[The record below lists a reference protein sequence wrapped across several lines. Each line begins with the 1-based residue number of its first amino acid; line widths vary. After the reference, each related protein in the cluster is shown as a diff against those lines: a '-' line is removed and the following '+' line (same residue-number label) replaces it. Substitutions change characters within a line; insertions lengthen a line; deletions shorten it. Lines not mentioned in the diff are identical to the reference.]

1 MSPFCCQL
9 YFLCFSLLHLL
20 ENICGSEATAP
31 SSCLTNSDATF
42 LVSAVFPMP
51 CFSFV
56 GKKIYGVGGDSPIL
70 VTHYQ
75 RCHLTGVSCISYALF
90 FHVLKKTLS
99 GVGGDSPILV
109 THQQL
114 CHLSGVSCIS
124 YASRCSTC
132 WKNICG

>member
-31 SSCLTNSDATF
+31 SCCLTNSDATF

-124 YASRCSTC
+124 YATRCFTC